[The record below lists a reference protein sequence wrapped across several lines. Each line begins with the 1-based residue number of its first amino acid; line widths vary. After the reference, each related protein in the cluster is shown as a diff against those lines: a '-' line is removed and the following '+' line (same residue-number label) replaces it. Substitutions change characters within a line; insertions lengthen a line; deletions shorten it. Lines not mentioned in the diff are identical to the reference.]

1 MSLHAAVLVRAGL
14 RRVAR
19 PAGGVLL
26 VGFLA
31 ALGAVNASLNTLLTA
46 ASGTSLP
53 GGVVVAAYGVTLPGG
68 PLVAAVAL
76 AAGLAVTS
84 VLAVVGVR
92 LLGDDG
98 DGRWRSP
105 RRCLTQRTLPAA
117 ASVAAVVCLG
127 VLALPLGVA
136 ALVVPG
142 LLVAA
147 YLLVVPGVVAL
158 EGVGPVEA
166 VHRATKRLT
175 RGRALALAG
184 AAVTLVAATL
194 VVATAASFSYFLRP
208 ATEFALGVALGGTL
222 AVCWVG
228 VTAEAH
234 ARLGGSGRPTQ
245 NRTARS
251 TPSSRAL

>member
-142 LLVAA
+142 VLVAA

-166 VHRATKRLT
+166 VHRTTKRLT

-184 AAVTLVAATL
+184 AAVTLVAAAL
-194 VVATAASFSYFLRP
+194 VVASLSYFLRP